1 MATNQ
6 SSNEEDEA
14 LRESYNFVPVPSV
27 YDHDIRFENRNTE
40 ELHHGILE
48 AARLEHERV
57 RNEAM
62 RIFQITL
69 IHEQQL
75 RAQHEIR
82 AEEERLRIEEMRLK
96 IEENRVNTER
106 QSALAELKRRELEEA
121 ARKIPIVP
129 PKPPTPPPVAE
140 VPRAPAQTASNP
152 SQNQS
157 QPPPQKQQQQ
167 YQQQQPPPQQN
178 NNSGGGFGAPGQ
190 QTSQS
195 RPLQQGNAFS
205 QPQSQPQQ
213 QTNGFSSNQQQPP
226 KQPSAQPTPQQQ
238 PTPTSKPSASSKDHL
253 LPGVERY
260 VEIHKNLKQ
269 LRQYLVTE
277 GKQNIPFKKMLGDY
291 RRAIRQTVGQ
301 LTGERGANREC
312 INKIVTLLG
321 ESLRTV
327 QSPGIDPSNYM
338 VSKPNPV
345 QGAQNNGEQLPSLF
359 IYLLNFFSK
368 SIVSQFINEAGVR
381 PEMADPVGVIAVSI
395 FARDEFLWRG
405 SSLIDILMAKM
416 RVSIPVVFGL
426 RGNDKTE
433 EGRARIGW
441 QRLDD
446 GSWIDEQAHNNR
458 MVGLAAGYA
467 AISLRDF
474 SKVKLTNPWPPTYY
488 WRAMAS
494 IVSTPTEEASS
505 TQYTALRSMIEG
517 WEQRFIE
524 LYGVQ
529 AIAAL
534 RVALVDFPARAP
546 PSAKV
551 AAGSLSVL
559 VDKLDRDK
567 GLTLAC

>member
-6 SSNEEDEA
+6 SSIEEDEA

-40 ELHHGILE
+40 ELHRGILE

-62 RIFQITL
+62 RVFQITL
-69 IHEQQL
+69 IQEQQL

-121 ARKIPIVP
+121 ARRIPIVP

-140 VPRAPAQTASNP
+140 VPRAPAQTTSNP
-152 SQNQS
+152 LQNQS
-157 QPPPQKQQQQ
+157 QSPPQQRQQ
-167 YQQQQPPPQQN
+167 QQQQPPPSQQN
-178 NNSGGGFGAPGQ
+178 NDSGGGFGAPSQ

-195 RPLQQGNAFS
+195 RPPQQANAFS
-205 QPQSQPQQ
+205 QPQPQ
-213 QTNGFSSNQQQPP
+213 TQQQPS
-226 KQPSAQPTPQQQ
+226 KQPSAQPPPQQQ
-238 PTPTSKPSASSKDHL
+238 PTPTSKPPASRDHL

-301 LTGERGANREC
+301 LTGERGANRGC

-321 ESLRTV
+321 ESLRAV

-368 SIVSQFINEAGVR
+368 AIVSQFINEAGVR

-567 GLTLAC
+567 GLTLAY

>member
-14 LRESYNFVPVPSV
+14 VRESYNFVPVPSV

-57 RNEAM
+57 RNEAL

-69 IHEQQL
+69 IQEQQL

-96 IEENRVNTER
+96 IEENRVKAET
-106 QSALAELKRRELEEA
+106 QSALAEIKRRELEEA
-121 ARKIPIVP
+121 ARRIPVVP

-140 VPRAPAQTASNP
+140 
-152 SQNQS
+152 
-157 QPPPQKQQQQ
+157 
-167 YQQQQPPPQQN
+167 
-178 NNSGGGFGAPGQ
+178 
-190 QTSQS
+190 
-195 RPLQQGNAFS
+195 
-205 QPQSQPQQ
+205 
-213 QTNGFSSNQQQPP
+213 QTNGFSNNQQQQPP
-226 KQPSAQPTPQQQ
+226 KQPSAQPTTRQQ
-238 PTPTSKPSASSKDHL
+238 PTPTSKPSASKDHL
-253 LPGVERY
+253 LP
-260 VEIHKNLKQ
+260 
-269 LRQYLVTE
+269 
-277 GKQNIPFKKMLGDY
+277 
-291 RRAIRQTVGQ
+291 
-301 LTGERGANREC
+301 
-312 INKIVTLLG
+312 
-321 ESLRTV
+321 
-327 QSPGIDPSNYM
+327 
-338 VSKPNPV
+338 
-345 QGAQNNGEQLPSLF
+345 
-359 IYLLNFFSK
+359 
-368 SIVSQFINEAGVR
+368 GVR

-405 SSLIDILMAKM
+405 ASLIDILMAKM

-567 GLTLAC
+567 GLTLAY

>member
-1 MATNQ
+1 MATNP

-14 LRESYNFVPVPSV
+14 LRESYNFVPVPSI

-69 IHEQQL
+69 IQEQQL

-96 IEENRVNTER
+96 IEENRVKTER

-129 PKPPTPPPVAE
+129 PKPPTPPPVAG
-140 VPRAPAQTASNP
+140 VPRALAQTASNP

-157 QPPPQKQQQQ
+157 QPPPQQQQ
-167 YQQQQPPPQQN
+167 QQQQPAPQQN
-178 NNSGGGFGAPGQ
+178 NDSGGGFGAPSQ

-195 RPLQQGNAFS
+195 RPPQQANTFS
-205 QPQSQPQQ
+205 QAQPQSQQ
-213 QTNGFSSNQQQPP
+213 QTNGFSNNQQQPP
-226 KQPSAQPTPQQQ
+226 KQPSAQPTPA
-238 PTPTSKPSASSKDHL
+238 SKPSASSRDHL

-260 VEIHKNLKQ
+260 LEIHKNLKQ

-405 SSLIDILMAKM
+405 TSLIDILMAKM

-567 GLTLAC
+567 GLTLAY

>member
-6 SSNEEDEA
+6 SSIEEDEA

-40 ELHHGILE
+40 ELHRGILE

-62 RIFQITL
+62 RVFQITL
-69 IHEQQL
+69 IQEQQL

-121 ARKIPIVP
+121 ARRIPIVP

-140 VPRAPAQTASNP
+140 VPRAPAQTTSNP
-152 SQNQS
+152 LQNQS
-157 QPPPQKQQQQ
+157 QSPPQQRQQ
-167 YQQQQPPPQQN
+167 QQQQPPPSQQN
-178 NNSGGGFGAPGQ
+178 NDSGGGFCASSQ

-195 RPLQQGNAFS
+195 RPPQQANAFS
-205 QPQSQPQQ
+205 QPQPQ
-213 QTNGFSSNQQQPP
+213 TQQQPS
-226 KQPSAQPTPQQQ
+226 KQPSAQPPPQQQ
-238 PTPTSKPSASSKDHL
+238 PTPTSKPPASRDHL

-301 LTGERGANREC
+301 LTGERGANRGC

-321 ESLRTV
+321 ESLRAV

-368 SIVSQFINEAGVR
+368 AIVSQFINEAGVR

-567 GLTLAC
+567 GLTLAY

>member
-106 QSALAELKRRELEEA
+106 QSALAELRRRELEEA

-140 VPRAPAQTASNP
+140 VPRAPAQTASDP

-157 QPPPQKQQQQ
+157 QPPQQQQ
-167 YQQQQPPPQQN
+167 QQQQQQPPQQN
-178 NNSGGGFGAPGQ
+178 NNSGGGFGAPSQ

-195 RPLQQGNAFS
+195 RPPQQDSAFS
-205 QPQSQPQQ
+205 QPQPQTQQ
-213 QTNGFSSNQQQPP
+213 QTNGFSSNQQPPP

-312 INKIVTLLG
+312 VSLVT
-321 ESLRTV
+321 
-327 QSPGIDPSNYM
+327 
-338 VSKPNPV
+338 
-345 QGAQNNGEQLPSLF
+345 
-359 IYLLNFFSK
+359 
-368 SIVSQFINEAGVR
+368 
-381 PEMADPVGVIAVSI
+381 
-395 FARDEFLWRG
+395 
-405 SSLIDILMAKM
+405 
-416 RVSIPVVFGL
+416 
-426 RGNDKTE
+426 
-433 EGRARIGW
+433 
-441 QRLDD
+441 
-446 GSWIDEQAHNNR
+446 
-458 MVGLAAGYA
+458 
-467 AISLRDF
+467 
-474 SKVKLTNPWPPTYY
+474 PTYY
-488 WRAMAS
+488 RRPLIS
-494 IVSTPTEEASS
+494 DRST
-505 TQYTALRSMIEG
+505 
-517 WEQRFIE
+517 
-524 LYGVQ
+524 
-529 AIAAL
+529 
-534 RVALVDFPARAP
+534 
-546 PSAKV
+546 K
-551 AAGSLSVL
+551 SLHYLENLFERYNPQES
-559 VDKLDRDK
+559 
-567 GLTLAC
+567 TLAIIWYQNQIPYKELKIMENNFPLYLSTF

>member
-6 SSNEEDEA
+6 SSTEEDEA

-96 IEENRVNTER
+96 IEEHRVNTER
-106 QSALAELKRRELEEA
+106 LSALAELKRRELEEA

-157 QPPPQKQQQQ
+157 QPLQQQQ
-167 YQQQQPPPQQN
+167 QQQQPSPQQN
-178 NNSGGGFGAPGQ
+178 NNSGGGFGAPSQ
-190 QTSQS
+190 QTNQS
-195 RPLQQGNAFS
+195 RPPQQGNAFS

-213 QTNGFSSNQQQPP
+213 QTNGFSSTQQQAPP

-238 PTPTSKPSASSKDHL
+238 PTPTSKPSASSRDHL

-312 INKIVTLLG
+312 INKIVALLG

-405 SSLIDILMAKM
+405 TSLIDILMAKM
-416 RVSIPVVFGL
+416 RISIPVVFGL

-488 WRAMAS
+488 WRAIAS

-567 GLTLAC
+567 GLTLAY